1 MIDAACNLSLQQHV
15 SACRERGPSGSSAEK
30 TMSASSA
37 SRRSRPPLAPTH
49 QPSESHGARARATS
63 HEQQPTSS
71 PLCASPSPP
80 RPSVPSARSTF
91 RHHPRRHTPTST
103 SSRDGQPNTRPWR
116 RLLCSSVTTLVR
128 LPLARSLSLSLSLER
143 RRRRCSKRNDARR
156 VPARSGG
163 SGGRSSGSR
172 EGAGS
177 LLGSAGCSLEGPEG
191 CDERWTVS
199 EGDGARGGPM
209 R

>member
-128 LPLARSLSLSLSLER
+128 LPLARSLSLSLSLWTAVAVAARNGMTPAEFRHGRAAAGGARAGLERVQGARWAVQGAPRGARRARRTLDRVRGR
-143 RRRRCSKRNDARR
+143 RR
-156 VPARSGG
+156 
-163 SGGRSSGSR
+163 
-172 EGAGS
+172 
-177 LLGSAGCSLEGPEG
+177 
-191 CDERWTVS
+191 
-199 EGDGARGGPM
+199 
-209 R
+209 